1 MSKNQ
6 NLDDFANSDMTI
18 SPDIPSDQAPAA
30 WSCIG
35 QTATT
40 PRDRI
45 LSAATELFCH
55 NGFAATGVDSIALHA
70 GTAKSTLYAHFQSKD
85 NLIEAVLEREGQ
97 AWRNWF
103 FGQLNRKAGTPAQKI
118 ASVFDILEL
127 WFSDPE
133 FYGCPFINAI
143 SESNSEDDR
152 LRAAVSSHKSH
163 LNLWLHA
170 QALEMGISDPEH
182 LVRQMTVL
190 IDGAIVAAQVSRD
203 AKFARVAK
211 ELATQLGQSSR

>member
-1 MSKNQ
+1 
-6 NLDDFANSDMTI
+6 MTI
-18 SPDIPSDQAPAA
+18 DPDFPAPTASAA

-35 QTATT
+35 QPAKT

-55 NGFAATGVDSIALHA
+55 NGFAATGVDGIALHA
-70 GTAKSTLYAHFQSKD
+70 GTAKSTLYAHFKSKD
-85 NLIEAVLEREGQ
+85 NLIEAVLDREGQ

-103 FGQLNRKAGTPAQKI
+103 FGQLNRTSGTPSEKVAR
-118 ASVFDILEL
+118 VFDVLEI
-127 WFSDPE
+127 WFSDPD

-143 SESNSEDDR
+143 SESNSEDTR
-152 LRAAVSSHKSH
+152 LRAAAASHKSH
-163 LNLWLHA
+163 LNLWLRA
-170 QALEMGISDPEH
+170 QALEMGMAEPEA

-203 AKFARVAK
+203 PSFAQVAM
-211 ELATQLGQSSR
+211 AMTQKLLRASS

>member
-1 MSKNQ
+1 MNI
-6 NLDDFANSDMTI
+6 N
-18 SPDIPSDQAPAA
+18 PDIPANRSPAA

-35 QTATT
+35 QPADT

-55 NGFAATGVDSIALHA
+55 NGFAATGVDTIAHHA
-70 GTAKSTLYAHFQSKD
+70 GTAKSTLYAHFKSKD

-97 AWRNWF
+97 AWRSWF
-103 FGQLNRKAGTPAQKI
+103 FGQLNKTAGTPAQKI

-152 LRAAVSSHKSH
+152 LRAAVASHKSH

-170 QALEMGISDPEH
+170 QALEMGFSDPGA

-203 AKFARVAK
+203 ASFARVAK
-211 ELATQLGQSSR
+211 EIAARL